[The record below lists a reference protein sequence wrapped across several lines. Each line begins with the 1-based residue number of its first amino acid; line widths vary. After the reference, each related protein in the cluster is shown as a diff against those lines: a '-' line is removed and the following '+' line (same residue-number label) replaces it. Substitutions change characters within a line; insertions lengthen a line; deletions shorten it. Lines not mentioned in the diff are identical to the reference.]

1 MLENDSEQPTNQ
13 FLSEYTNE
21 QNERMDYDGNSSS
34 ALTEYRM
41 KKESIYKTEAELDM
55 EEAARL
61 AKAIKEEENKIRE
74 LKKIVK

>member
-1 MLENDSEQPTNQ
+1 ME
-13 FLSEYTNE
+13 
-21 QNERMDYDGNSSS
+21 YDGNSSS

-41 KKESIYKTEAELDM
+41 GKGSIIKSEAELEM
-55 EEAARL
+55 EEASRL